1 MCHHDI
7 SERNVRDHCQQMYN
21 AMQKQKAVS
30 AHFTSKR
37 ILPFVSADHH
47 KSSPHLMILY
57 SAGST
62 YLTVDKDGNYW
73 VTDVALHQVTTNMIH
88 SPNAGLMLGQR

>member
-7 SERNVRDHCQQMYN
+7 YEKNVRDHCQQMYN

-37 ILPFVSADHH
+37 ILPFVSADH
-47 KSSPHLMILY
+47 Y
-57 SAGST
+57 
-62 YLTVDKDGNYW
+62 VDKDGNYW
-73 VTDVALHQVTTNMIH
+73 VTDVALHQVTTNMRH